1 MACKWMV
8 LHYLD
13 HFLRARHVCGYWS
26 IVSSFAAKGACV
38 SGSLETFQAS
48 AVAIVV
54 LLHRRVRPLAL
65 LSGTYFSDLDLLSSF
80 QSTNISH
87 RKPMVHFSNV
97 VLAGICM
104 GVGTSPFHICTHTS
118 VEIPHSG
125 RWHCCSS
132 CIRNLEYRHH
142 RNQLGSW
149 RHSAVLHLYRCGNGV
164 ARTWSTICAN
174 SALCCSC
181 VSRCYMRVVAVPA
194 TARRRR
200 Q

>member
-1 MACKWMV
+1 MACKRMV
-8 LHYLD
+8 VDDLD

-48 AVAIVV
+48 AVALVV

-65 LSGTYFSDLDLLSSF
+65 LSGAYFSDLDLLSSF

-97 VLAGICM
+97 VFAGICM

-118 VEIPHSG
+118 VEIPYSG

-132 CIRNLEYRHH
+132 GIRNLEYRHH
-142 RNQLGSW
+142 RIQLGSR
-149 RHSAVLHLYRCGNGV
+149 RHSVVLHLYRCGNGV
-164 ARTWSTICAN
+164 ARTWSTIIAN
-174 SALCCSC
+174 PALCGNCLSCSC
-181 VSRCYMRVVAVPA
+181 VRVVAIPA
-194 TARRRR
+194 TTRWRR